1 MDRDTLSGCL
11 LDRFKTNR
19 DNRIFNVFYALNVRW
34 VSEYVS
40 RMRGVYSM
48 SCDAFEMTADIFHDM
63 YRYAGSYS
71 FRSGPS
77 FRRWVCV
84 LARNRMLKSL
94 RVING
99 GPASL
104 SSLPVDPSDQGRGDP
119 LRRMIE
125 SEEISILFSSWFLLL
140 RICQKCL
147 DGVPVVERSVLRLR
161 EMEGTPYRGI
171 AERLDIP
178 PDKVPALVRKSR
190 RRVAR
195 FVQARLDEGN

>member
-11 LDRFKTNR
+11 LDRFKNNR
-19 DNRIFNVFYALNVRW
+19 DNRIFNVFYALNEGW

-40 RMRGVYSM
+40 RMRGAYSIN
-48 SCDAFEMTADIFHDM
+48 CDAFEMTADIFHDM
-63 YRYAGSYS
+63 YQYAGSYS

-94 RVING
+94 RILNG

-104 SSLPVDPSDQGRGDP
+104 SALALEPSDQGRGDP

-140 RICQKCL
+140 RICQKCI
-147 DGVPVVERSVLRLR
+147 DGTPALERSVLRLR
-161 EMEGTPYRGI
+161 EMEGIPYRGI
-171 AERLDIP
+171 AERLDIH
-178 PDKVPALVRKSR
+178 PDKVPALVRRSR

-195 FVQARLDEGN
+195 FIEARLVEGN